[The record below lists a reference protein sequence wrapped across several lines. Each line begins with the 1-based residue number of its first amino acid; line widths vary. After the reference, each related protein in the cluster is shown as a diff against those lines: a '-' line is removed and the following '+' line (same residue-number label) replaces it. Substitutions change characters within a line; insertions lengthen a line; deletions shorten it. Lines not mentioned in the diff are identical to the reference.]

1 MEEQR
6 VVRNIK
12 FDAKTKSELLF
23 GPDFSPKINE
33 LNIFINGLRGVN
45 KYK

>member
-1 MEEQR
+1 MEEKR
-6 VVRNIK
+6 AVYNIK
-12 FDAKTKSELLF
+12 FDIITKSELLF

-33 LNIFINGLRGVN
+33 LNIFIYGLRGVN